1 MIAALLAFDAV
12 LAVIVI
18 ALAIVLVR
26 RFCRNPGQR
35 VERLADPEPTPGEI
49 HREDDPRWRDQ
60 GGEFGPPPH
69 SLRHMRPPP
78 PGWPPQITDQ
88 PPE

>member
-1 MIAALLAFDAV
+1 MSAGWIAGAAAAWFAV
-12 LAVIVI
+12 CFA
-18 ALAIVLVR
+18 AGYAVR

-35 VERLADPEPTPGEI
+35 VDRLADPEPTPGEI

-60 GGEFGPPPH
+60 GDESGPPPP

-78 PGWPPQITDQ
+78 QGWPPQTEW